1 MKIGR
6 MKRSLMA
13 MMLMCLLVVPAM
25 AQKNIEKVVKEL
37 EKRTDVAINSVT
49 KRDPKTRKIVSMTKT
64 YSVVDQRMVGVLLEA
79 FEKDEEFAIT
89 ATKNLPKGRMDSSK
103 MNLYFIF
110 YPQENEKHIYTLTCS
125 GNGQLNL
132 TIIVKQEK
140 GKSDV
145 SSMDFEFNNLEMQAN
160 LAFVTQKVKD
170 QLGCIESKNKEM
182 DEK

>member
-6 MKRSLMA
+6 MKRCLMA
-13 MMLMCLLVVPAM
+13 MMLMCLLVVSAM

-110 YPQENEKHIYTLTCS
+110 YPHENEKHTYTLTCS
-125 GNGQLNL
+125 GNGQMRL
-132 TIIVKQEK
+132 TIIIKEEK
-140 GKSDV
+140 GNRDV

>member
-6 MKRSLMA
+6 MKRNLMA
-13 MMLMCLLVVPAM
+13 MMLMCLLVDPAM

-37 EKRTDVAINSVT
+37 EERSDVAINSAT
-49 KRDPKTRKIVSMTKT
+49 KRDPKTRKIISMTKT
-64 YSVVDQRMVGVLLEA
+64 YSVRDARMAGALRRG

-125 GNGQLNL
+125 GNGQLDL
-132 TIIVKQEK
+132 TIIIKQEK
-140 GKSDV
+140 GKSDA

-160 LAFVTQKVKD
+160 LAFVTQMVKD
-170 QLGCIESKNKEM
+170 QLGCIVSEKKEM